1 MNVKIKIS
9 NRLCESYQTFNKR
22 DYFYTLEIAQSPGIW
37 VWGESLFVP
46 FLLLQLVAFA
56 ILPCFFKLWCKNYT
70 QTHHSFSGQSTV
82 KNTEMLQTMKA
93 SVPQALALSP
103 RHIAA
108 VATPPASHAWAGP
121 RIGVEQLRKI
131 KVPWQTETESLGLP
145 LPWQRG
151 GYYLQSPLL
160 SGPGAS

>member
-9 NRLCESYQTFNKR
+9 HRLCESYQTFNKR
-22 DYFYTLEIAQSPGIW
+22 DYFYALEIAQSLAYGFG
-37 VWGESLFVP
+37 VNHYLFP
-46 FLLLQLVAFA
+46 FFSFSWWLLPSCHA
-56 ILPCFFKLWCKNYT
+56 FFKSWCKHYT
-70 QTHHSFSGQSTV
+70 QTHHSFSGQSTA
-82 KNTEMLQTMKA
+82 KNTDMLRTMKA
-93 SVPQALALSP
+93 SVPQTLALIP

>member
-1 MNVKIKIS
+1 MWVLS
-9 NRLCESYQTFNKR
+9 NLQRKRLFLYPRNSTES
-22 DYFYTLEIAQSPGIW
+22 GIW

-46 FLLLQLVAFA
+46 FLPLQLVVFA
-56 ILPCFFKLWCKNYT
+56 ILPCFLTLWCKNYT
-70 QTHHSFSGQSTV
+70 QTRHSVSGQSNV
-82 KNTEMLQTMKA
+82 KNTETLQAMKA
-93 SVPQALALSP
+93 SVPQAGALSP

-108 VATPPASHAWAGP
+108 VATPPASLAWAGP
-121 RIGVEQLRKI
+121 RVGVEQLRKI
-131 KVPWQTETESLGLP
+131 KVPWQTETESPGLP